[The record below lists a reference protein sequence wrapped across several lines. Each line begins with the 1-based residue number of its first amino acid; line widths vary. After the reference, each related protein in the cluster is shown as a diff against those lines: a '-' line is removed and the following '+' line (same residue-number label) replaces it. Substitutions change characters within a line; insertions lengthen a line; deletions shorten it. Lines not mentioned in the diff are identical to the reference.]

1 MGKKVLMPRW
11 IPNTYCPE
19 IDSSWL
25 TYTTWRDFYQ
35 IANGIEPPFYANLD
49 GEVWYAYFKSPVDS
63 KLPDNMIR
71 VLSAEISQDY
81 GSIFVNELT
90 YHFTETKEAMREGW
104 SDIEEELFYL
114 ADTQYLQSLNRGEQM
129 VYCGEFKTYKDFL
142 EYIRIEFD
150 STN

>member
-1 MGKKVLMPRW
+1 VGEKVLMPRW
-11 IPNTYCPE
+11 IPNSYCPKL
-19 IDSSWL
+19 DSSWL
-25 TYTTWRDFYQ
+25 TYTTWRDYYQ
-35 IANGIEPPFYANLD
+35 LAYGIQPPFYANLD

-71 VLSAEISQDY
+71 VLSAEISQNY
-81 GSIFVNELT
+81 ESIFVNELT

-104 SDIEEELFYL
+104 SDVEEELFYL
-114 ADTQYLQSLNRGEQM
+114 QDNQYLETKNNGEMM
-129 VYCGEFKTYKDFL
+129 VYCGEFKTYKEFL